1 MHKPKILGIIGSTR
15 KNGFTHSLLNE
26 AICELSGECDVEVV
40 NLYSQNIKPCLGCFK
55 CMKNGSCIQ
64 KDSMGE
70 NGSLYKKIRESNGL
84 IIATPVYHWT
94 YNSVT
99 HTFIERLYPTHW
111 KKFVNGIPTVCITCA
126 SNQGFQTKSLVE
138 LCKISFAL
146 NLKYIDGIDCHA
158 ALLNEEKKRAR
169 LIGKKLFKA
178 VLEDSPEAREKF
190 DEKSKWLHYMNSV
203 WDPFSH
209 YLANLTDGRFEIK
222 KSLPEKMLELDD
234 NDEIVE
240 NYLNRCIENLSGTLD
255 LLKNSNRNDALES
268 LLNASIN
275 WTKAT
280 WEKVVKNIVNMEIPD
295 SYRGLND

>member
-1 MHKPKILGIIGSTR
+1 
-15 KNGFTHSLLNE
+15 
-26 AICELSGECDVEVV
+26 
-40 NLYSQNIKPCLGCFK
+40 
-55 CMKNGSCIQ
+55 
-64 KDSMGE
+64 
-70 NGSLYKKIRESNGL
+70 
-84 IIATPVYHWT
+84 
-94 YNSVT
+94 
-99 HTFIERLYPTHW
+99 
-111 KKFVNGIPTVCITCA
+111 
-126 SNQGFQTKSLVE
+126 
-138 LCKISFAL
+138 
-146 NLKYIDGIDCHA
+146 
-158 ALLNEEKKRAR
+158 LNEEKKRAR

-203 WDPFSH
+203 WDPFRH

-255 LLKNSNRNDALES
+255 LLKNSSRNDALES
-268 LLNASIN
+268 LLNASIS